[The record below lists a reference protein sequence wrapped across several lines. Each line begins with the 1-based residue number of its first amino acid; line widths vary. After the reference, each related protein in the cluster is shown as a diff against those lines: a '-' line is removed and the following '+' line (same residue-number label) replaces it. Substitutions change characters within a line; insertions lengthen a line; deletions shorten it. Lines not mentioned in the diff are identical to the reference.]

1 MRAHLPT
8 SMRHGAAAR
17 FAKTS
22 NTPGQVATSPTHPP
36 FGVTRIVPY
45 TPYTMYV
52 LTGHRSSPATIHRWM
67 GGVAKEKVRTGRIRL
82 AHGGDPLGAE
92 LSDTRLKT
100 SRQNQ
105 VEKGE

>member
-1 MRAHLPT
+1 
-8 SMRHGAAAR
+8 
-17 FAKTS
+17 
-22 NTPGQVATSPTHPP
+22 
-36 FGVTRIVPY
+36 
-45 TPYTMYV
+45 
-52 LTGHRSSPATIHRWM
+52 M